1 MKWPIDDSF
10 VYFTTS
16 IVINVHGVTNMT
28 VRIST
33 DGSSMEVGLLYF
45 YFYDKISDISEKV
58 GRTLGR
64 YCCCLMVDK

>member
-16 IVINVHGVTNMT
+16 IVINVYGVTNMT

-33 DGSSMEVGLLYF
+33 DGSSMEVGLFL

-58 GRTLGR
+58 GRTLEILLLFNG
-64 YCCCLMVDK
+64 